1 MDVYTI
7 SDLQSFRDS
16 TTTATPTSD
25 PTEPSDPIE
34 PSDPTTQ
41 QTPAEVGVEG
51 RGGGL
56 VSVTALPTLLLFL
69 LAIVTVVLSI

>member
-25 PTEPSDPIE
+25 STEPSE
-34 PSDPTTQ
+34 PTTQ
-41 QTPAEVGVEG
+41 QMPAEVGVEG

-69 LAIVTVVLSI
+69 LVIVTVVLSI

>member
-25 PTEPSDPIE
+25 PTE

>member
-16 TTTATPTSD
+16 TTTATPTSE
-25 PTEPSDPIE
+25 PTE

>member
-25 PTEPSDPIE
+25 PTEPSDP
-34 PSDPTTQ
+34 TTQ

-56 VSVTALPTLLLFL
+56 MSVTALPTLLLFL